1 MYFCLYNL
9 KFPSLETI
17 CQIVPHSYW
26 KKNELNF
33 VIYIHVQLSV
43 IWNDFDCRKLF
54 VLQQMSCPHRNLNS
68 KNVLMNCEKKSR
80 ERKVYDIV

>member
-1 MYFCLYNL
+1 MYSCLYNL

-17 CQIVPHSYW
+17 CQIVLHSHW
-26 KKNELNF
+26 KLVN
-33 VIYIHVQLSV
+33 YIHVQLSV

-54 VLQQMSCPHRNLNS
+54 VLQQMSCPRRNLNS